1 MGEIPGAEGIPEWVF
16 WISTAV
22 GTGIG
27 ALIIRLG
34 WRTGTHT
41 AGPPAPLKP
50 EGTTYIDRVGVLVDN
65 STIEILAGSIEGL
78 GVELVAFKRD
88 ANARAEVH
96 ERLSDR
102 LCEELNELR
111 KDIRE
116 LSRAYRSS

>member
-1 MGEIPGAEGIPEWVF
+1 MDPIPGGAEGIPEWVF

-34 WRTGTHT
+34 WRSNGS
-41 AGPPAPLKP
+41 PPPPHKP
-50 EGTTYIDRVGVLVDN
+50 EGTAYIDRVGVLVDN
-65 STIEILAGSIEGL
+65 KSIEVLAGSIEGL
-78 GVELVAFKRD
+78 GVELVSIKRD
-88 ANARAEVH
+88 AAARSEQR

-102 LCEELNELR
+102 MVEELNELR

-116 LSRAYRSS
+116 LARAYRSG

>member
-1 MGEIPGAEGIPEWVF
+1 MGDIPGAEGIPEWVF

-22 GTGIG
+22 GTAIG

-34 WRTGTHT
+34 WRTGTQT
-41 AGPPAPLKP
+41 GSPPAPFKP
-50 EGTTYIDRVGVLVDN
+50 EGTAYIDRVGVLVDN
-65 STIEILAGSIEGL
+65 STIEILSGSIEGL
-78 GVELVAFKRD
+78 GVELVSFKRD

-116 LSRAYRSS
+116 LARAYRSS

>member
-1 MGEIPGAEGIPEWVF
+1 MDAIPGAEGIPEWVF

-27 ALIIRLG
+27 ALIVRLG
-34 WRTGTHT
+34 WRSGGHT
-41 AGPPAPLKP
+41 PAPLKP

-65 STIEILAGSIEGL
+65 STIQVLAGSIEGL
-78 GVELVAFKRD
+78 GVELMAVRRD
-88 ANARAEVH
+88 ATVRSELN

-102 LCEELNELR
+102 LVEELNELR

-116 LSRAYRSS
+116 LARAYRAG